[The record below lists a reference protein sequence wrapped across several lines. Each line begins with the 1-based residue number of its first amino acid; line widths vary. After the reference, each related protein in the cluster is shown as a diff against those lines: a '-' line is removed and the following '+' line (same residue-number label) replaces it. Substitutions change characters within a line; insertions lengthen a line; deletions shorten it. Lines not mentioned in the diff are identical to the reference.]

1 MKNILFIALI
11 IVSII
16 GCASTP
22 APKVQRIGREEMVDY
37 SGRWNDTDIRLA
49 AETLIRDVLNRPW
62 LSSFKTEEGRTPKVI
77 IGSVRNKS
85 AEHIEMGPL
94 VNNLQTELINSGMIE
109 FVASSEQRDEIR
121 SERMDQQSNSSEE
134 TAKRLAAENAADFM
148 LKGDVTTVLDQGGAQ
163 TLKYYN
169 VTLQLINLETNTIV
183 WQNKKEIKKIVQR
196 DKNKW

>member
-22 APKVQRIGREEMVDY
+22 APKVQRVAVDEQIDY
-37 SGRWNDTDIRLA
+37 SGRWNDTDIQLVA
-49 AETLIRDVLNRPW
+49 QTLIRDVMNRPW
-62 LSSFKTEEGRTPKVI
+62 LTNFKTSEGRTPRVI
-77 IGSVRNKS
+77 IGTVRNKS
-85 AEHIEMGPL
+85 DEHIELKPL

-148 LKGDVTTVLDQGGAQ
+148 LKGDVTTVEDRGGAQ
-163 TLKYYN
+163 TLRYYN
-169 VTLQLINLETNTIV
+169 VTLQLINLESNTIV
-183 WQNKKEIKKIVQR
+183 WQNKKEIKKVVQR